1 MDPKQESSDDI
12 EEDLNF
18 YSQAQLEQSLDDDE
32 ISSMEEGFMVG
43 YLGWFFYF
51 RKIYKDFMTSAGEDE
66 EQIF

>member
-43 YLGWFFYF
+43 YLG
-51 RKIYKDFMTSAGEDE
+51 
-66 EQIF
+66 